1 METITQSSPYQTQ
14 FEEFLNTK
22 YRSEL
27 ERLASVYPDE
37 KSIAIGYNV
46 LEEYD
51 TDLADELIQNPYPI
65 IKAAQDAISQANFVN
80 PRGEKVR
87 LNVRFVGFP
96 EDSKTLIRSVDS
108 AHIGKFLSVDGVV
121 TTVTES
127 RPKVVNAVFEC
138 RHCGRVYNIPQTD
151 KTGKFS
157 EPAGCACERKNFQLL
172 LEQCT
177 FIDTQRAEIQEP
189 LELLR
194 GGEQAKKMELWIED
208 DLTNRIVPGDK
219 VEMTGILNLHNPKG
233 RGAIYDKFLD
243 INSITQVQKEFENIK
258 FTEEEENKIKELAN
272 DPKIYD
278 KIVASIAPS
287 IYGHSEI
294 KEAIALQLLGGT
306 QGKIK
311 ADGMKI
317 RSDMHILLIGDPGCL
332 VADERVVLGNGVIA
346 KIGDLGKE
354 HLEEIDVPLLT
365 GQGYKRD
372 KATVFHVYKNQPIM
386 EIVTETGKSIKGTYN
401 HPLLVIKNR
410 ERFWKRLDEIRPGDK
425 VASVPWIPCTV
436 TAYVKTGWKKL
447 ARRYGPKVRSKLP
460 EQMDESLAGL
470 MGYVLVGG
478 WVRDHRVGMLV
489 NSHELDILPKLVS
502 AIEKN
507 FGVRPSVRKK
517 RLQAGRK
524 IELTEI
530 DLNDADVAYSLSF
543 LKDKRVPD
551 LIFKSGNT
559 VVAEFLS
566 WLFEADGCVFS
577 RGRGRRAVQL
587 KSSSIELLRDVQVLL
602 LRFGIHS
609 RIVERNLT
617 IRRAESIKKFS
628 GFIGFKS
635 QKKKER
641 LERLVEDCKHLRE
654 QNLRGKQLSEKVIR
668 VAKAGCADV
677 FDVEIPKSH
686 RFIANG
692 IISHNTAK
700 TQLLIYVNQLA
711 PKGVYVSGKSSSA
724 AGLTATAE
732 KDDSTDGRWTLKA
745 GALVLAA
752 GGMASIDEFDKMNEE
767 DSSAMHEAMESQVIH
782 ITKAGIHAMFKA
794 NTAILAAANPIYGR
808 FDPNESP
815 AAQFDIPPTLISRFD
830 LIFPIKDELDEAK
843 DREMVKHILTS
854 HFTAGVKARGNYD
867 KEEMKKAEER
877 VLPAIEPDLL
887 RNYIAYARKE
897 IKPLLTKEA
906 MDKIEAF
913 YVDLRKIGQKQKSVP
928 ITPRY
933 LEAIIRLA
941 EASAKGRLSD
951 TVDLEDADRAIRL
964 MKFCLS
970 GVGVDPE
977 TGKFDIDII
986 AVGTSRS
993 KQDRLKIV
1001 YRAVK
1006 AQSEGAE
1013 GATHEA
1019 LLEEAKTQGLRGE
1032 EFEEALSSLLRNGD
1046 VYKPRHGIYR
1056 PADEKG

>member
-14 FEEFLNTK
+14 FEEFLNAK
-22 YRSEL
+22 YRSEM

-37 KSIAIGYNV
+37 KSISIDYKV

-65 IKAAQDAISQANFVN
+65 AKAAQDAISQMNFLN
-80 PRGEKVR
+80 PKGEKVR
-87 LNVRFVGFP
+87 LNIRFVGFP
-96 EDSKTLIRSVDS
+96 EDGKTLVRNVDS
-108 AHIGKFLSVDGVV
+108 EHIGKFLSMDGVV

-127 RPKVVNAVFEC
+127 RPKIVNAVFEC
-138 RHCGRVYNIPQTD
+138 KHCGRVYNIPQTD
-151 KTGKFS
+151 KMGKFS
-157 EPAGCACERKNFQLL
+157 EPAGCVCERKNFQLL

-208 DLTNRIVPGDK
+208 DLTSRIVPGDK
-219 VEMTGILNLHNPKG
+219 VEITGTLNLHNPKA
-233 RGAIYDKFLD
+233 RGSIYDKFLD
-243 INSITQVQKEFENIK
+243 VNSITQVQKEFENIK
-258 FTEEEENKIKELAN
+258 LTEEEERQIRELAN

-306 QGKIK
+306 QGKVK

-317 RSDMHILLIGDPGCL
+317 RSDMHILLIGDPG
-332 VADERVVLGNGVIA
+332 
-346 KIGDLGKE
+346 
-354 HLEEIDVPLLT
+354 
-365 GQGYKRD
+365 
-372 KATVFHVYKNQPIM
+372 
-386 EIVTETGKSIKGTYN
+386 
-401 HPLLVIKNR
+401 
-410 ERFWKRLDEIRPGDK
+410 
-425 VASVPWIPCTV
+425 
-436 TAYVKTGWKKL
+436 
-447 ARRYGPKVRSKLP
+447 
-460 EQMDESLAGL
+460 
-470 MGYVLVGG
+470 
-478 WVRDHRVGMLV
+478 
-489 NSHELDILPKLVS
+489 
-502 AIEKN
+502 
-507 FGVRPSVRKK
+507 
-517 RLQAGRK
+517 
-524 IELTEI
+524 
-530 DLNDADVAYSLSF
+530 
-543 LKDKRVPD
+543 
-551 LIFKSGNT
+551 
-559 VVAEFLS
+559 
-566 WLFEADGCVFS
+566 
-577 RGRGRRAVQL
+577 
-587 KSSSIELLRDVQVLL
+587 
-602 LRFGIHS
+602 
-609 RIVERNLT
+609 
-617 IRRAESIKKFS
+617 
-628 GFIGFKS
+628 
-635 QKKKER
+635 
-641 LERLVEDCKHLRE
+641 
-654 QNLRGKQLSEKVIR
+654 
-668 VAKAGCADV
+668 
-677 FDVEIPKSH
+677 
-686 RFIANG
+686 
-692 IISHNTAK
+692 TAK

-732 KDDSTDGRWTLKA
+732 KDESTDGRWTLKA

-794 NTAILAAANPIYGR
+794 NTAILAAANPKYGR

-815 AAQFDIPPTLISRFD
+815 AAQFNIPPTLISRFD

-854 HFTAGVKARGNYD
+854 HFTAGVKAKGNYD
-867 KEEMKKAEER
+867 KKEMRKAEER
-877 VLPAIEPDLL
+877 VLPAIEPELL
-887 RNYIAYARKE
+887 RSYIAYARRE

-906 MDKIEAF
+906 MDKIETF
-913 YVDLRKIGQKQKSVP
+913 YVDLRKMGQKQKSVP

-951 TVDLEDADRAIRL
+951 TVDLDDAERAIRL
-964 MKFCLS
+964 MRFCLI

-993 KQDRLKIV
+993 KQDRLKVV

-1006 AQSEGAE
+1006 TLSEGTE

-1019 LLEEAKTQGLRGE
+1019 LLEEAKTQGLNGE
-1032 EFEEALSSLLRNGD
+1032 EFEDALSSLLRNGD

>member
-14 FEEFLNTK
+14 FEEFLNAK
-22 YRSEL
+22 YRYEM

-37 KSIAIGYNV
+37 KSIAIDYKV

-65 IKAAQDAISQANFVN
+65 IKAAQDAVSQMNFLN
-80 PRGEKVR
+80 PKGEKVR
-87 LNVRFVGFP
+87 LNIRFVGFP
-96 EDSKTLIRSVDS
+96 EDGKTLVRNVDS
-108 AHIGKFLSVDGVV
+108 AHIGKFLSMDGVV

-127 RPKVVNAVFEC
+127 RPKIVNAVFEC
-138 RHCGRVYNIPQTD
+138 KHCGRVYNIPQTD
-151 KTGKFS
+151 KMGKFS
-157 EPAGCACERKNFQLL
+157 EPAGCVCERKNFQLL

-208 DLTNRIVPGDK
+208 DLTSRIVPGDK
-219 VEMTGILNLHNPKG
+219 LEITGTLNLHNPKA
-233 RGAIYDKFLD
+233 RGSIYDKFLD
-243 INSITQVQKEFENIK
+243 VNSITQVQKEFENIK
-258 FTEEEENKIKELAN
+258 LTEEEEKQIRELAN

-287 IYGHSEI
+287 IYGLNEI

-306 QGKIK
+306 QGKVK
-311 ADGMKI
+311 ADGMRI
-317 RSDMHILLIGDPGCL
+317 RSDMHILLIGDPG
-332 VADERVVLGNGVIA
+332 
-346 KIGDLGKE
+346 
-354 HLEEIDVPLLT
+354 
-365 GQGYKRD
+365 
-372 KATVFHVYKNQPIM
+372 
-386 EIVTETGKSIKGTYN
+386 
-401 HPLLVIKNR
+401 
-410 ERFWKRLDEIRPGDK
+410 
-425 VASVPWIPCTV
+425 
-436 TAYVKTGWKKL
+436 
-447 ARRYGPKVRSKLP
+447 
-460 EQMDESLAGL
+460 
-470 MGYVLVGG
+470 
-478 WVRDHRVGMLV
+478 
-489 NSHELDILPKLVS
+489 
-502 AIEKN
+502 
-507 FGVRPSVRKK
+507 
-517 RLQAGRK
+517 
-524 IELTEI
+524 
-530 DLNDADVAYSLSF
+530 
-543 LKDKRVPD
+543 
-551 LIFKSGNT
+551 
-559 VVAEFLS
+559 
-566 WLFEADGCVFS
+566 
-577 RGRGRRAVQL
+577 
-587 KSSSIELLRDVQVLL
+587 
-602 LRFGIHS
+602 
-609 RIVERNLT
+609 
-617 IRRAESIKKFS
+617 
-628 GFIGFKS
+628 
-635 QKKKER
+635 
-641 LERLVEDCKHLRE
+641 
-654 QNLRGKQLSEKVIR
+654 
-668 VAKAGCADV
+668 
-677 FDVEIPKSH
+677 
-686 RFIANG
+686 
-692 IISHNTAK
+692 TAK

-732 KDDSTDGRWTLKA
+732 KDESTDGRWTLKA

-752 GGMASIDEFDKMNEE
+752 GGMAAIDEFDKMNEE

-854 HFTAGVKARGNYD
+854 HFTAGVKAKGSYD
-867 KEEMKKAEER
+867 KKEMLKAEER
-877 VLPAIEPDLL
+877 VLPAIEPELL
-887 RNYIAYARKE
+887 RSYIAYARKE

-913 YVDLRKIGQKQKSVP
+913 YVDLRKMGQRQKSVP

-941 EASAKGRLSD
+941 EASAKGRLSE
-951 TVDLEDADRAIRL
+951 TVDLEDSERAIRL

-986 AVGTSRS
+986 AVGASRS
-993 KQDRLKIV
+993 KQDRLKVV

-1006 AQSEGAE
+1006 ALSEGTE

-1032 EFEEALSSLLRNGD
+1032 EFEDALSSLLRNGD

>member
-22 YRSEL
+22 YKSEL

-37 KSIAIGYNV
+37 KSIAIGYKV

-65 IKAAQDAISQANFVN
+65 IKAAQDAISQMNFVN
-80 PRGEKVR
+80 PRGEKVK
-87 LNVRFVGFP
+87 LNIRFVDFP

-127 RPKVVNAVFEC
+127 RPKIVNAVFEC

-172 LEQCT
+172 LEQCA

-219 VEMTGILNLHNPKG
+219 LEMTGTLNLHNPKG

-243 INSITQVQKEFENIK
+243 VNSITQVQKEFENIK
-258 FTEEEENKIKELAN
+258 LTEEEEKRIRELAN

-287 IYGHSEI
+287 IYGLNEI

-306 QGKIK
+306 QGKVK
-311 ADGMKI
+311 ADGMRI
-317 RSDMHILLIGDPGCL
+317 RSDMHILLIGDPG
-332 VADERVVLGNGVIA
+332 
-346 KIGDLGKE
+346 
-354 HLEEIDVPLLT
+354 
-365 GQGYKRD
+365 
-372 KATVFHVYKNQPIM
+372 
-386 EIVTETGKSIKGTYN
+386 
-401 HPLLVIKNR
+401 
-410 ERFWKRLDEIRPGDK
+410 
-425 VASVPWIPCTV
+425 
-436 TAYVKTGWKKL
+436 
-447 ARRYGPKVRSKLP
+447 
-460 EQMDESLAGL
+460 
-470 MGYVLVGG
+470 
-478 WVRDHRVGMLV
+478 
-489 NSHELDILPKLVS
+489 
-502 AIEKN
+502 
-507 FGVRPSVRKK
+507 
-517 RLQAGRK
+517 
-524 IELTEI
+524 
-530 DLNDADVAYSLSF
+530 
-543 LKDKRVPD
+543 
-551 LIFKSGNT
+551 
-559 VVAEFLS
+559 
-566 WLFEADGCVFS
+566 
-577 RGRGRRAVQL
+577 
-587 KSSSIELLRDVQVLL
+587 
-602 LRFGIHS
+602 
-609 RIVERNLT
+609 
-617 IRRAESIKKFS
+617 
-628 GFIGFKS
+628 
-635 QKKKER
+635 
-641 LERLVEDCKHLRE
+641 
-654 QNLRGKQLSEKVIR
+654 
-668 VAKAGCADV
+668 
-677 FDVEIPKSH
+677 
-686 RFIANG
+686 
-692 IISHNTAK
+692 TAK

-752 GGMASIDEFDKMNEE
+752 GGMAAIDEFDKMNEE

-854 HFTAGVKARGNYD
+854 HFTAGVKARGSYD

-887 RNYIAYARKE
+887 RSYIAYARKE

-913 YVDLRKIGQKQKSVP
+913 YVDLRKMGQKQKSVP

-951 TVDLEDADRAIRL
+951 TVDLEDADRAIKL

-993 KQDRLKIV
+993 KQDRLKVV

-1006 AQSEGAE
+1006 AQSEGTE

-1019 LLEEAKTQGLRGE
+1019 LLEEAKAQGLRGE

>member
-1 METITQSSPYQTQ
+1 M
-14 FEEFLNTK
+14 
-22 YRSEL
+22 

-37 KSIAIGYNV
+37 KSISIDYKV

-65 IKAAQDAISQANFVN
+65 AKAAQDAISQMNFLN
-80 PRGEKVR
+80 PKGEKVR
-87 LNVRFVGFP
+87 LNIRFVGFP
-96 EDSKTLIRSVDS
+96 EDGKTLVRNVDS
-108 AHIGKFLSVDGVV
+108 EHIGKFLSMDGVV

-127 RPKVVNAVFEC
+127 RPKIVNAVFEC
-138 RHCGRVYNIPQTD
+138 KHCGRVYNIPQTD
-151 KTGKFS
+151 KMGKFS
-157 EPAGCACERKNFQLL
+157 EPAGCVCERKNFQLL

-208 DLTNRIVPGDK
+208 DLTSRIVPGDK
-219 VEMTGILNLHNPKG
+219 VEITGTLNLHNPKA
-233 RGAIYDKFLD
+233 RGSIYDKFLD
-243 INSITQVQKEFENIK
+243 VNSITQVQKEFENIK
-258 FTEEEENKIKELAN
+258 LTEEEERQIRELAN

-306 QGKIK
+306 QGKVK

-317 RSDMHILLIGDPGCL
+317 RSDMHILLIGDPG
-332 VADERVVLGNGVIA
+332 
-346 KIGDLGKE
+346 
-354 HLEEIDVPLLT
+354 
-365 GQGYKRD
+365 
-372 KATVFHVYKNQPIM
+372 
-386 EIVTETGKSIKGTYN
+386 
-401 HPLLVIKNR
+401 
-410 ERFWKRLDEIRPGDK
+410 
-425 VASVPWIPCTV
+425 
-436 TAYVKTGWKKL
+436 
-447 ARRYGPKVRSKLP
+447 
-460 EQMDESLAGL
+460 
-470 MGYVLVGG
+470 
-478 WVRDHRVGMLV
+478 
-489 NSHELDILPKLVS
+489 
-502 AIEKN
+502 
-507 FGVRPSVRKK
+507 
-517 RLQAGRK
+517 
-524 IELTEI
+524 
-530 DLNDADVAYSLSF
+530 
-543 LKDKRVPD
+543 
-551 LIFKSGNT
+551 
-559 VVAEFLS
+559 
-566 WLFEADGCVFS
+566 
-577 RGRGRRAVQL
+577 
-587 KSSSIELLRDVQVLL
+587 
-602 LRFGIHS
+602 
-609 RIVERNLT
+609 
-617 IRRAESIKKFS
+617 
-628 GFIGFKS
+628 
-635 QKKKER
+635 
-641 LERLVEDCKHLRE
+641 
-654 QNLRGKQLSEKVIR
+654 
-668 VAKAGCADV
+668 
-677 FDVEIPKSH
+677 
-686 RFIANG
+686 
-692 IISHNTAK
+692 TAK

-732 KDDSTDGRWTLKA
+732 KDESTDGRWTLKA

-794 NTAILAAANPIYGR
+794 NTAILAAANPKYGR

-815 AAQFDIPPTLISRFD
+815 AAQFNIPPTLISRFD

-854 HFTAGVKARGNYD
+854 HFTAGVKAKGNYD
-867 KEEMKKAEER
+867 KKEMRKAEER
-877 VLPAIEPDLL
+877 VLPAIEPELL
-887 RNYIAYARKE
+887 RSYIAYARRE

-906 MDKIEAF
+906 MDKIETF
-913 YVDLRKIGQKQKSVP
+913 YVDLRKMGQKQKSVP

-951 TVDLEDADRAIRL
+951 TVDLDDAERAIRL
-964 MKFCLS
+964 MRFCLI

-993 KQDRLKIV
+993 KQDRLKVV

-1006 AQSEGAE
+1006 TLSEGTE

-1019 LLEEAKTQGLRGE
+1019 LLEEAKTQGLNGE
-1032 EFEEALSSLLRNGD
+1032 EFEDALSSLLRNGD